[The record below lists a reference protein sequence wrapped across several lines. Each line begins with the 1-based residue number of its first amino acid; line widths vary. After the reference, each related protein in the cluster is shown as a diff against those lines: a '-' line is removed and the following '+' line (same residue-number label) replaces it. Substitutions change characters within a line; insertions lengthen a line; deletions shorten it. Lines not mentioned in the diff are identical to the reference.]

1 MERRIQPAVQ
11 TNLYCTGRPAA
22 IPKDKMNIAY
32 VCDQYWPVISGVS
45 VSNDMFKKHL
55 EKLGCRVYFFVP
67 NYPGAEELDRSMG
80 NRDVFRFRS
89 YPLFFNRENR
99 LVFKMEKRKLYRAST
114 RSSLI

>member
-1 MERRIQPAVQ
+1 
-11 TNLYCTGRPAA
+11 
-22 IPKDKMNIAY
+22 MNIAY

>member
-1 MERRIQPAVQ
+1 
-11 TNLYCTGRPAA
+11 
-22 IPKDKMNIAY
+22 MNIAY

-55 EKLGCRVYFFVP
+55 ENLGCRVYFFVP
-67 NYPGAEELDRSMG
+67 DYPEAEETDRRMN

-99 LVFKMEKRKLYRAST
+99 LVFKSEKKKQ
-114 RSSLI
+114 